1 MGRIVVTEFISLD
14 GVIEAPGG
22 GDGFEHAGWTFQF
35 DAGEAG
41 GRFKVDEVM
50 NAESLLL
57 GRATYDDMAAAWPLV
72 EGDFADR
79 MNALPKHVVT
89 STPGLPAWSNS
100 AVLEGDVAESVS
112 ALRRAAGGD
121 VLVFGSAML
130 VQTLVENDLVDELRL
145 MLFPIVLG
153 SGKRLFGTTTAT
165 KRLHL
170 AETRSFGDGISLLV
184 LRSA

>member
-1 MGRIVVTEFISLD
+1 MPRRPVG
-14 GVIEAPGG
+14 GVI
-22 GDGFEHAGWTFQF
+22 
-35 DAGEAG
+35 
-41 GRFKVDEVM
+41 
-50 NAESLLL
+50 
-57 GRATYDDMAAAWPLV
+57 
-72 EGDFADR
+72 
-79 MNALPKHVVT
+79 
-89 STPGLPAWSNS
+89 
-100 AVLEGDVAESVS
+100 
-112 ALRRAAGGD
+112 

-130 VQTLVENDLVDELRL
+130 APTLVENDLVDELRL